1 MPNKIDLTG
10 KKFGKLTVL
19 HEDTPIHTSGGHSV
33 VRWYASVTV
42 EMLYLLEVENSEQGT
57 LQVVDAQNP
66 PILPEKDLE
75 N

>member
-1 MPNKIDLTG
+1 MLDG
-10 KKFGKLTVL
+10 
-19 HEDTPIHTSGGHSV
+19 
-33 VRWYASVTV
+33 YASVTV